1 MIDNMQHIAEYHPR
15 ITNTVQ
21 NEISN
26 STIRVAHVAIW
37 TTDIDRLCGFWA
49 RVFGAKVGA
58 AYHSRNR
65 PGFTS
70 RFLSFT
76 DGPTLEVMSGPWV
89 APSPLGERCGYAHLA
104 LSVGSR
110 QKVDAIAQAMEA
122 EQALLSGPRWTGDG
136 FYEAVIRDPEGNLI
150 EITP

>member
-1 MIDNMQHIAEYHPR
+1 MHNIAQNGPR
-15 ITNTVQ
+15 ITNTMQ
-21 NEISN
+21 NERPKSA
-26 STIRVAHVAIW
+26 IRVAHVAIW

-89 APSPLGERCGYAHLA
+89 APSPPGERAGYTHLA

-110 QKVDAIAQAMEA
+110 QEVDAIAQAMET

-136 FYEAVIRDPEGNLI
+136 FYEAVIRDPDGNLI